1 MLFQEPEAGCDAYVT
16 KPVDP
21 EELMA
26 LLVSELERRGLGGGE
41 SDLLDVGPLISE
53 MQDDDDFRPLLE
65 RYLHGLPVKLV
76 NIEASH
82 RERDADRLGEALH
95 NLAGSAASYGFPSLS
110 SSARE
115 CEEMVRDN
123 CEWELLTEPVGRII
137 GFLRRAAPGAVVGG
151 D

>member
-21 EELMA
+21 GA
-26 LLVSELERRGLGGGE
+26 DGLTGFRAGTKGFRWGE
-41 SDLLDVGPLISE
+41 SDLLDVGPLLSE

-137 GFLRRAAPGAVVGG
+137 GLLTRAAPGAVVGG